1 MVTAR
6 SVPSCELSHV
16 FARFR
21 CSSLSLQA
29 LSHDDLRCITVRLE
43 ASAALIESSRT
54 VAGSELQSS
63 QHGIAFTLILFL
75 VQKLA
80 STLHGESV
88 GPLFSHPQT
97 RMLTLVSSLYVG
109 CPVSQ
114 CIFVTFIRYSC
125 CGRLTWSST
134 FEAFR
139 ECWFTL
145 HSISSSCF
153 PPGHELNVLPMASA
167 LLSPIIDV
175 IATASPSVVS
185 LQFMLVVLAVCPQP
199 PASDSTGSTF
209 YQIFRIFGDCIPHST
224 HDETFL
230 VLGHILRLCRH
241 MMTPDLAAHL
251 SRCLTHRYTVKSSAC
266 STAQLQFAEVVSN
279 SSCSILANVLDACL
293 SCDHVDNDVTLQ
305 KLKLVQLCVSNLSP
319 RSSISMADILLDS
332 WASCQGLLL
341 HIDSKIRLKSLA
353 ILNAIGVCAVAAC
366 SLLVSDASPV
376 QPALYMLLEA
386 HLFNP
391 HSIALRQD
399 DAELQL
405 HALAACHSLIGSLT
419 AHGLISVV
427 PSDSG
432 DNTQTLDLLADCVG
446 VGFDAASSRRVPLF
460 SRDAGSSGEESD
472 DPAQMLRQ
480 LECLSHR
487 WVIHMW
493 PVVSRLLD
501 SPWSTIRTASVALLS
516 LMASCTQRHACC
528 STLSYRR
535 FQVLMIDSVQRLLSS
550 CDWRSKLGGLRCL
563 TVCVRMLPAA
573 AAVHAR
579 LTLAAGS
586 AKLAGT
592 TLWRFSSA
600 ARPPPHPSTAP
611 LQPLELRLQR
621 VFRGLRSSR

>member
-1 MVTAR
+1 MR
-6 SVPSCELSHV
+6 C
-16 FARFR
+16 R

-29 LSHDDLRCITVRLE
+29 LSHEDLRCITVRLE
-43 ASAALIESSRT
+43 ACAALIESSRT

-63 QHGIAFTLILFL
+63 QHGTAFTLILFL

-80 STLHGESV
+80 STLHGESA
-88 GPLFSHPQT
+88 GRLFSHPQM
-97 RMLTLVSSLYVG
+97 RMLTLVSSLY
-109 CPVSQ
+109 
-114 CIFVTFIRYSC
+114 SC
-125 CGRLTWSST
+125 CSRLTWSST

-167 LLSPIIDV
+167 LLSPIVDV
-175 IATASPSVVS
+175 LATSSPSVVS
-185 LQFMLVVLAVCPQP
+185 LHFMLVVLAVCPQP
-199 PASDSTGSTF
+199 AANDSSGTTF

-230 VLGHILRLCRH
+230 VLGHLLRLCRH
-241 MMTPDLAAHL
+241 MMTPDIAAHL

-266 STAQLQFAEVVSN
+266 STAQLQFAEVVS
-279 SSCSILANVLDACL
+279 SSDCSILANVLDACL
-293 SCDHVDNDVTLQ
+293 SCEHVDNDVTLQ

-319 RSSISMADILLDS
+319 RSSIAVADILLDS
-332 WASCQGLLL
+332 WASCQRLLL

-366 SLLVSDASPV
+366 SLLVSDCSPM

-427 PSDSG
+427 PSEVGDSA
-432 DNTQTLDLLADCVG
+432 DSTQTLDLQADCVG
-446 VGFDAASSRRVPLF
+446 VGFDGGSSRRVPLF

-563 TVCVRMLPAA
+563 TVCVRVFPAA
-573 AAVHAR
+573 AAFQAHSRMQQV
-579 LTLAAGS
+579 LQ
-586 AKLAGT
+586 
-592 TLWRFSSA
+592 SS
-600 ARPPPHPSTAP
+600 S
-611 LQPLELRLQR
+611 
-621 VFRGLRSSR
+621 V